1 MGPYARTGLA
11 AIVSCGVLL
20 TAVLVARPDDDAENS
35 GSEHPQPGPYVAL
48 GDSYTSGPKIPRQSG
63 TPAGCDRSDHN
74 YPAVVARQLGVTA
87 ADFRDVSC
95 SGATI
100 TDLTAPQKTS
110 NGTNPAQFS
119 ALSKRTRLVT
129 LGIGGNDI
137 GFGSTVTKCVTMG
150 AMYRAIGS
158 GRLFSDNAP
167 CKKQYADGGT
177 DEVAQKIQATGR
189 KLSAALAEIERRAP
203 KARVYVVG
211 YPAILPAEA
220 KGCGREL
227 PLAPGDATYLYDKGK
242 QLNTMLRG
250 QSEAAGATYVD
261 TYSPS
266 VGHDACSAQ
275 KTRWIEPLQPSSPA
289 AAVHPNAHGEK
300 GMANAV
306 LRAIG
311 D

>member
-11 AIVSCGVLL
+11 GIVSCGVLL
-20 TAVLVARPDDDAENS
+20 TVVLVARPDGNRES
-35 GSEHPQPGPYVAL
+35 SVSERPQPGPYVAL
-48 GDSYTSGPKIPRQSG
+48 GDSYTTGPKIPRQSG
-63 TPAGCDRSDHN
+63 SPAGCDRSDHN
-74 YPAVVARQLGVTA
+74 YPAVVARQLGVPA
-87 ADFRDVSC
+87 ADFRDISC

-119 ALSKRTRLVT
+119 ALSKRTQLVT
-129 LGIGGNDI
+129 LGMGGNDI

-167 CKKQYADGGT
+167 CKKQYAGGGT

-203 KARVYVVG
+203 KAHVYVVG

-220 KGCGREL
+220 KGCGKEL
-227 PLAPGDATYLYDKGK
+227 PLAPGDATYLHNKEK
-242 QLNTMLRG
+242 QLNTMLRE
-250 QSEAAGATYVD
+250 QSETAGATYVD

-266 VGHDACSAQ
+266 LGHDACSAE

-300 GMANAV
+300 GMADAV

-311 D
+311 T

>member
-1 MGPYARTGLA
+1 M
-11 AIVSCGVLL
+11 SCGVLL
-20 TAVLVARPDDDAENS
+20 TAVLIGRPDGNHDGAED
-35 GSEHPQPGPYVAL
+35 ERIQPGPYVAL

-74 YPAVVARQLGVTA
+74 YPAVVARQLGVKA

-110 NGTNPAQFS
+110 NGTNPAQLS

-137 GFGSTVTKCVTMG
+137 GFGSTVTQCVTMG
-150 AMYRAIGS
+150 ALYRATGS
-158 GRLFSDNAP
+158 GRLFSNTEGAP
-167 CKKQYADGGT
+167 CRKQYVDSST
-177 DEVAQKIQATGR
+177 DKVAQKIQATGR
-189 KLSAALAEIERRAP
+189 QLSAALAEIERRAP
-203 KARVYVVG
+203 QARVYVVG
-211 YPAILPAEA
+211 YPAILPAEG

-227 PLAPGDATYLYDKGK
+227 PLAPGDATYLYDKAK

-250 QSEAAGATYVD
+250 QALAAGATYAD

-266 VGHDACSAQ
+266 VGHDACSAE

-289 AAVHPNAHGEK
+289 AAVHPNAHGEQ
-300 GMANAV
+300 GMADAV
-306 LRAIG
+306 LHTMG
-311 D
+311 H